1 MIQND
6 SFTKGECLS
15 SASSCTATVMPDNYC
30 EFQTEQR
37 RRMTSPGVS
46 GCEWVVKILRY
57 SVAIPR
63 CSRQSEQTWKAR
75 AYKHFLDACIIQV
88 KTRRRVSSVIY
99 HIHEV
104 KKKKLKMNVP
114 RAKLPVCS
122 IVIAL
127 LWAKENIQ

>member
-1 MIQND
+1 
-6 SFTKGECLS
+6 
-15 SASSCTATVMPDNYC
+15 MPDNYC

-104 KKKKLKMNVP
+104 KKKKINNECAASQTTGMFNSYCIIVGKGKYTVGWWNNFRGKTYPPGDP
-114 RAKLPVCS
+114 RAGCV
-122 IVIAL
+122 
-127 LWAKENIQ
+127 